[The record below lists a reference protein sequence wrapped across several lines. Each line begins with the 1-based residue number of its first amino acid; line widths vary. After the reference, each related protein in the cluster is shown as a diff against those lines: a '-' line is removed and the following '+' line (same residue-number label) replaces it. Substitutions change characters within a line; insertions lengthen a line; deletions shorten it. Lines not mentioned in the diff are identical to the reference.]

1 MKTKLEMVEVKA
13 KKYEGVIDKL
23 AISMA
28 VLCAIH
34 CLIVPIL
41 IVAVPLINTT
51 FFVHEDFHLW
61 MLVAVFPTTLASIL
75 MGCRK
80 HKDKFVLS
88 ACFLGLAF
96 LVAAFFLQQQG
107 IAHCELCATDANATG
122 SAPSM
127 IAWINTIGGVFLIL
141 AHSRNFYLCRKLACH
156 EKKSECNCC

>member
-51 FFVHEDFHLW
+51 FFVHVD
-61 MLVAVFPTTLASIL
+61 V
-75 MGCRK
+75 GCRIPYNIGI
-80 HKDKFVLS
+80 HFN
-88 ACFLGLAF
+88 GL
-96 LVAAFFLQQQG
+96 
-107 IAHCELCATDANATG
+107 
-122 SAPSM
+122 
-127 IAWINTIGGVFLIL
+127 
-141 AHSRNFYLCRKLACH
+141 
-156 EKKSECNCC
+156 

>member
-1 MKTKLEMVEVKA
+1 MVKE

-51 FFVHEDFHLW
+51 FFVHKDFHLW

-80 HKDKFVLS
+80 HKDKFVLLS
-88 ACFLGLAF
+88 CFLGLAT
-96 LVAAFFLQQQG
+96 LVIAFFLQKQG
-107 IAHCELCATDANATG
+107 IAHCEICASGQKIPSIG
-122 SAPSM
+122 S
-127 IAWINTIGGVFLIL
+127 IAWLNTIGGGFLIF
-141 AHSRNFYLCRKLACH
+141 AHSRNFYLCRKASCA
-156 EKKSECNCC
+156 ENNSNCGCG